1 MFLNNSNIE
10 SILNYTFYGLRQLG
24 QLHLENNNIRR
35 LEGHEFLSLRG
46 NQILQDGDIITIII
60 PISNCIIWVQQKS
73 FKLTKRLWIEAAI
86 SVTT

>member
-1 MFLNNSNIE
+1 MGLLFICPHFDSISLLPIIIGSHSFIGRKNLKVLFLNNSNIE

-46 NQILQDGDIITIII
+46 NQ
-60 PISNCIIWVQQKS
+60 
-73 FKLTKRLWIEAAI
+73 R
-86 SVTT
+86 